1 MRGRKIPDEV
11 SMRTDVNG
19 PSQCSLTASHR
30 LHLNRQVALSRLDNF
45 TTHFILSGVP
55 RTNRSQIV
63 VQLIS
68 VCTTQEFSKRQ
79 SRSPSKSSSHNP
91 NRILAMEKGQAVDDP
106 LFPQFGNL
114 PKEIRLE
121 IWEAALPGPRIVE
134 LREKPLKIAFG
145 DFRHQV
151 QYHKINWEQRSNQS
165 IDGSINEAPTARIL
179 RENSWLD
186 RMNQEIFMN
195 PNLLSSRHLT
205 PMTGFKSYCRAPD
218 LVDVLFACR
227 ESHEVAIKHYE
238 RAFDMAAS
246 HPGTW
251 FDFHRDVLYICWDK
265 FNFNH
270 ATVQFN
276 DLIHYIPCIFDEEIR
291 ERIENLAILMN
302 KKAIRNYGE
311 KNLEEFL
318 SCILGHFHRVK
329 TLTLVA
335 KHVSNYPGSET
346 DRNRM

>member
-68 VCTTQEFSKRQ
+68 VCITQEFSKRQ

-91 NRILAMEKGQAVDDP
+91 NRILAMEKGRAVNDP
-106 LFPQFGNL
+106 SFPKFRNL
-114 PKEIRLE
+114 AKEIRLE

-134 LREKPLKIAFG
+134 LRERPFKI
-145 DFRHQV
+145 
-151 QYHKINWEQRSNQS
+151 E
-165 IDGSINEAPTARIL
+165 
-179 RENSWLD
+179 
-186 RMNQEIFMN
+186 
-195 PNLLSSRHLT
+195 NLLNRSHLT
-205 PMTGFKSYCRAPD
+205 PMTSFKSYCRA
-218 LVDVLFACR
+218 LDVLFACR
-227 ESHEVAIKHYE
+227 EPREVAVKHYE

-246 HPGTW
+246 HLGTW

-270 ATVQFN
+270 ATEQFN
-276 DLIHYIPCIFDEEIR
+276 DLIYYIPCIFDEEIR

-318 SCILGHFHRVK
+318 SCILGHFHGVK
-329 TLTLVA
+329 TLSLVA
-335 KHVSNYPGSET
+335 KHVSDYPGSET
-346 DRNRM
+346 DRNRMELSLLDPIDTDCLELCYRWGSEHSWRHKMQFDHGISIMVFLNSISIGSRST